1 MNHVAAILIT
11 LVSIGL
17 GIALLAGMAAII
29 GAGDDMYR
37 EYDDQE
43 QEEYI
48 RRWMAEKK
56 KRDETKQTRRRGT

>member
-11 LVSIGL
+11 LMSIGL